1 MSKRGQNEGSIY
13 KRNDRRWVAVVS
25 LGYRR
30 GKRWRKSFYGDTRKE
45 VQEKLT
51 AALRAHQQGLPVAPE
66 RQTFGQFLERWLAN
80 SVKPTVRPLTYER
93 YAQLVRLHIT
103 PVLGRIPLAK
113 LGPQEVQAFLNAKRK
128 DGLSP
133 RTVQYLHVTLRCA
146 LGQAVK
152 WESVPRNVA
161 KLVDT
166 AKVERPEVKPFTPE
180 EARAFMAAV
189 SGERLNALYSV
200 ALAVGLRK
208 GEALGLRWQDVNL
221 DAGTLKV
228 RVALQLING
237 KLQLVQPKT
246 ARSRRTIALP
256 QSSVVALRAHRAR
269 QLEERLLA
277 GPRWKDSGL
286 VFPSSVGTPMNPRNL
301 NRHFERVLNKT
312 GLPRKRFHDL
322 RHTCATLLLAQDVH
336 PRVVMEILGHSQ
348 ISLTM
353 DTYSHVVPSLQR
365 EAADRMDTLLAQK
378 S

>member
-1 MSKRGQNEGSIY
+1 M
-13 KRNDRRWVAVVS
+13 
-25 LGYRR
+25 
-30 GKRWRKSFYGDTRKE
+30 
-45 VQEKLT
+45 
-51 AALRAHQQGLPVAPE
+51 
-66 RQTFGQFLERWLAN
+66 
-80 SVKPTVRPLTYER
+80 
-93 YAQLVRLHIT
+93 
-103 PVLGRIPLAK
+103 
-113 LGPQEVQAFLNAKRK
+113 
-128 DGLSP
+128 
-133 RTVQYLHVTLRCA
+133 
-146 LGQAVK
+146 
-152 WESVPRNVA
+152 
-161 KLVDT
+161 
-166 AKVERPEVKPFTPE
+166 
-180 EARAFMAAV
+180 
-189 SGERLNALYSV
+189 

-228 RVALQLING
+228 RVALQLIYG

-246 ARSRRTIALP
+246 ARSRRTLALP

-322 RHTCATLLLAQDVH
+322 RHTCATPLLAQDVH

-353 DTYSHVVPSLQR
+353 DTYAHFVPSLQR